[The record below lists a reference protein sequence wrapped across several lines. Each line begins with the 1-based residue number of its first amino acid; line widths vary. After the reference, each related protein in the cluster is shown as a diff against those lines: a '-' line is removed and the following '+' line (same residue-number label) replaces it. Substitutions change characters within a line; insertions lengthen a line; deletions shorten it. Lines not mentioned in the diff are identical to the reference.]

1 MLNASISDGLGCTV
15 SLLDYGARICNINF
29 HGNELTLSY
38 ESADDYLDDPFYL
51 GASIGPISNRI
62 SGGRININ
70 DIAMQMPCN
79 EGDNTLHSGGMGF
92 DKQTWQVESHS
103 HNQICYRLDFD
114 MTTIGLAGLLTT
126 WATYHVSKGCLT
138 IKYRSVCDTDCYINP
153 TNHVYL
159 NLSNAT
165 NATKESSKDISDHH
179 FEIRADSYMEV
190 DQDNIPTGK
199 IVPIAE
205 PFSYSIEHSP
215 YPEFDGACD
224 HHFNI
229 DDHDIIKPM
238 LTAASSSSGVTLS
251 VSGNSPGYQFYSGAF
266 LGTPFAPSSGFCVET
281 QLAPNAINQAG
292 FYSPILQAGE
302 QREQITLFQFQLEK
316 PL

>member
-1 MLNASISDGLGCTV
+1 
-15 SLLDYGARICNINF
+15 
-29 HGNELTLSY
+29 
-38 ESADDYLDDPFYL
+38 
-51 GASIGPISNRI
+51 
-62 SGGRININ
+62 
-70 DIAMQMPCN
+70 MQMPCN

-138 IKYRSVCDTDCYINP
+138 IK
-153 TNHVYL
+153 L
-159 NLSNAT
+159 
-165 NATKESSKDISDHH
+165 
-179 FEIRADSYMEV
+179 EV

-302 QREQITLFQFQLEK
+302 YDLSLTPRS
-316 PL
+316 